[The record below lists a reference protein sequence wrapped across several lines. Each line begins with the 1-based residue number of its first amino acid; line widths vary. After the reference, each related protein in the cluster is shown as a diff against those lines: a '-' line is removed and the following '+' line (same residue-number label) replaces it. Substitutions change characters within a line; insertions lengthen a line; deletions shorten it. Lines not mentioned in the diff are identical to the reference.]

1 MIALAHTVTTH
12 PVEARQDDARRVLV
26 NADGGR
32 GEGGRGGEGGN
43 GGRDENKKRE
53 TKRWQEAERAD
64 ATVGENGRGKRQR
77 RESIRGWSALSVS
90 AHARLQLSSTT
101 PILTQR
107 SRGG

>member
-1 MIALAHTVTTH
+1 MASRWPDQLRCYADEEAEEAEEAEDDDYTVTTH

-64 ATVGENGRGKRQR
+64 ATV
-77 RESIRGWSALSVS
+77 
-90 AHARLQLSSTT
+90 
-101 PILTQR
+101 
-107 SRGG
+107 